1 LDITGSH
8 GQWDSAAPTGAKC
21 RLIGVGVVLVHAVKM
36 QVEVFL
42 SRASQD
48 LFSRYGDRAQIPPRR
63 NHIKN
68 CQDTF
73 YLAQD
78 SSLRTGNAN
87 AQPSKADSH
96 TVRRPSSV
104 VRQVRSTLLGLSSF
118 WSQPSGGIRWI
129 VRPPVGRQSAAA
141 HNGGAGTADASSDRV
156 VVCSGHTWR
165 LVYRFHWSR
174 YTVPHA
180 PPARLKT
187 VRSHRE
193 PSLESC
199 RRGHGRQVTY
209 NPVYRE
215 KLNGDA
221 VCSSI

>member
-1 LDITGSH
+1 
-8 GQWDSAAPTGAKC
+8 
-21 RLIGVGVVLVHAVKM
+21 
-36 QVEVFL
+36 VFL

-63 NHIKN
+63 DHIKN
-68 CQDTF
+68 CHDTF
-73 YLAQD
+73 YLAPGFVP
-78 SSLRTGNAN
+78 SYRKGERTT
-87 AQPSKADSH
+87 SKADSH

-129 VRPPVGRQSAAA
+129 VRPPVGRQSAVA
-141 HNGGAGTADASSDRV
+141 HNGGAGTAGASSDRV
-156 VVCSGHTWR
+156 VVCNGHTWR
-165 LVYRFHWSR
+165 LVYRFHGSR

-209 NPVYRE
+209 NPVFPA
-215 KLNGDA
+215 LQLSQG
-221 VCSSI
+221 CSGRVSQRLLPKS